1 MTWFNLIK
9 VDETDRVT
17 AIILNYYDDWGDFWS
32 KMQEGLGE
40 FTHIIDERVM
50 GKITKLIGILDKTKT
65 ELQNFEDNIGSDIT
79 DAHSKEEIR
88 GGITR
93 FTISLLENMKTNPA
107 FQSMGFPD
115 SFMEHLKLT
124 EPQKLNYDRL
134 IRRLEM
140 GSGYEE

>member
-1 MTWFNLIK
+1 MTWFDLIK

-17 AIILNYYDDWGDFWS
+17 AIILNYYDDWSDFWS

-40 FTHIIDERVM
+40 YTHIIDERVM
-50 GKITKLIGILDKTKT
+50 GKLTKLISLLDKTKT
-65 ELQNFEDNIGSDIT
+65 DLQNIGDSIGSDIT
-79 DAHSKEEIR
+79 DVHSKEEIR

-93 FTISLLENMKTNPA
+93 FIISLLEDMKTNPA
-107 FQSMGFPD
+107 FQPMGFPD
-115 SFMEHLKLT
+115 FLMEHLKLT